1 MNTHYLGTSIYTS
14 VVYGFRILVSRT
26 SVGKPTRS
34 MDANAETL
42 LHYNTQKPCKGIET
56 GTTLLLVS
64 LVYVQSIAPYSSK
77 RLTVQIGTLSHS
89 DGDRQLQEQNHN
101 SKHSSETIEEAPGL
115 HQVSRRAAYAARPW
129 RKRPLST
136 SALVL
141 IGQVCMQC

>member
-14 VVYGFRILVSRT
+14 VVYGFRILVSPT

-34 MDANAETL
+34 MDANAEIL
-42 LHYNTQKPCKGIET
+42 LHYNTQKPCKGIEA

-89 DGDRQLQEQNHN
+89 ETVNYRSRTTIRNTPLKPLKKLQAYTKCHTVLHMQQILGV
-101 SKHSSETIEEAPGL
+101 SGL
-115 HQVSRRAAYAARPW
+115 CP
-129 RKRPLST
+129 RPLS
-136 SALVL
+136 S
-141 IGQVCMQC
+141 